1 MTNMCLKVLW
11 LESSISFAI
20 DQGLGDK
27 TIPLTDFYSWPKK
40 DSWFLLKCDLERF
53 TWVSE
58 SETVLMLNTVTNI
71 INDWQ
76 LSSDLGSL
84 KVTNLKNKYP
94 GVFFIG
100 VL

>member
-1 MTNMCLKVLW
+1 MRNLCLKVLW

-20 DQGLGDK
+20 DQSLGDK
-27 TIPLTDFYSWPKK
+27 TIPLTEFYIWPIK
-40 DSWFLLKCDLERF
+40 DAWVLIKCDLERLN
-53 TWVSE
+53 WVSE
-58 SETVLMLNTVTNI
+58 SEAVLMLNTITNI

-76 LSSDLGSL
+76 VSSDLGSL
-84 KVTNLKNKYP
+84 NSANLKNNYP